1 MRPVIGIS
9 QMGNDLFRKFMKSK
23 YVQSIRR
30 AGGEVRWI
38 EVKDPERA
46 VAEALECDG
55 LVLAGGVDVDPQ
67 LYGQE
72 PTELCGKPDKAR
84 DMAERMILD
93 AFLPT
98 NKPIFCVCRGMQF
111 LNVYFGGTL
120 HQDIKRIQ
128 LCKHQQVGALKK
140 NCHKVRLLPR
150 SKLQSIFGEEWIGVN
165 SYHHQAIDQLG
176 PGLNAAAVSEDGF
189 IEGVEVLLH
198 PFCVGVQWHPE
209 HMSKSERAQQAL
221 IDAFVKACTK

>member
-1 MRPVIGIS
+1 MK
-9 QMGNDLFRKFMKSK
+9 RKK
-23 YVQSIRR
+23 VQGIRR

-38 EVKDPERA
+38 ELNDPQRA

-55 LVLAGGVDVDPQ
+55 LLLAGGVDVDPH

-72 PTELCGKPDKAR
+72 PTELCGKPDKVR
-84 DMAERMILD
+84 DKAEWMILE
-93 AFLPT
+93 AYLPT

-111 LNVYFGGTL
+111 LNVFFGGTL

-128 LCKHQQVGALKK
+128 VNKHQQVGALKK
-140 NCHKVRLLPR
+140 ECHQVRLLPR
-150 SKLQSIFGEEWIGVN
+150 TKLQSIFGEEWIGVN
-165 SYHHQAIDQLG
+165 SYHHQAVDQLG
-176 PGLNAAAVSEDGF
+176 PGLNVAAVSEDGF

-209 HMSKSERAQQAL
+209 HMSKQKKAQQGL
-221 IDAFVKACTK
+221 VDAFVHACVR